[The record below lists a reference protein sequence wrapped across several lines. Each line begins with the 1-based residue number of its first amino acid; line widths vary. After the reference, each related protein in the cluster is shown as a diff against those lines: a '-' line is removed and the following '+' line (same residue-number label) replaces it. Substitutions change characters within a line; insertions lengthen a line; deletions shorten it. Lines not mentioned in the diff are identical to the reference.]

1 MKVFKKFNFWMIR
14 IYLFIFFFCM
24 YFVSKWLEIE
34 WKIKTFI
41 EILIPVFYLT

>member
-1 MKVFKKFNFWMIR
+1 MKVFKKFNFWMTR
-14 IYLFIFFFCM
+14 IYLFFFCM

-41 EILIPVFYLT
+41 EKLIPVFYLT